1 MDEARLAYER
11 WVDIREEQRASDF
24 QAYAYNIAEARY
36 VMRRVT
42 RIANERAKKHD
53 LDALLHQA
61 LLQIYGVGENEQLT
75 VSKLAERLDVPAAF
89 ASRLVGQLE
98 QKGLVRRESSTKDR
112 RVTHVFATDEGVELL
127 RQIDDEVHHEVAY
140 FQRQISERQRLAA
153 LSIFAFYVGVAKAS
167 PIGNAIRSEAERINS
182 TR

>member
-1 MDEARLAYER
+1 
-11 WVDIREEQRASDF
+11 
-24 QAYAYNIAEARY
+24 
-36 VMRRVT
+36 
-42 RIANERAKKHD
+42 
-53 LDALLHQA
+53 LLHQA

-98 QKGLVRRESSTKDR
+98 QRGLVRRESSTKDR

-140 FQRQISERQRLAA
+140 FQRQISERPRLGA
-153 LSIFAFYVGVAKAS
+153 LSMFAVYGGVGRTT
-167 PIGNAIRSEAERINS
+167 PRGDAIRSEAARIYS